1 LRSVVGIPMLAIVV
15 GAGRV
20 MRSFVFA
27 LLLVAGLSA
36 TTRADTSSPS
46 AFTAQFARALQA
58 AMPSVKIRVIRD
70 LQLDVERTDGTAASV
85 SLANNYKDYTS
96 DPKWFDAL
104 IKAYAAALAKPSPN
118 KPVANLD
125 RERIIPV
132 IKDRA
137 WLAQLQARFKKQSA
151 MQQPIFDDFNSELVV
166 VYAEDTD
173 KTTRYLSSSEDLGV
187 ERGELKALSV
197 DNLMRIMPRIELRQL
212 ADGAYMMTSHAEYG
226 SSLVLVDSI
235 WSGDQI
241 KVNGDIVVAVPAKDV
256 ILITGSHDIENLN
269 TTRKLA
275 GDLAKGRYG
284 LLDTL
289 FVYRNGRF
297 LKLGRD

>member
-1 LRSVVGIPMLAIVV
+1 MLAAVV

-27 LLLVAGLSA
+27 LLVVAGLS
-36 TTRADTSSPS
+36 TTARADTPSPN

-58 AMPSVKIRVIRD
+58 AMPSAKVHTIRD
-70 LQLDVERTDGTAASV
+70 LQLDVERADGTAASV
-85 SLANNYKDYTS
+85 SLTNNYKDYTS

-118 KPVANLD
+118 KLAANLD

-132 IKDRA
+132 IKDRG
-137 WLAQLQARFKKQSA
+137 WLAQLQTRFKKQSA
-151 MQQPIFDDFNSELVV
+151 TQQPVFDEFNSELVV

-173 KTTRYLSSSEDLGV
+173 KATRYLSSSEDLGV
-187 ERGELKALSV
+187 ERGKLKALAV

-212 ADGAYMMTSHAEYG
+212 AEGAYMMTSHAEYG

-235 WSGDQI
+235 WSGDQV

-256 ILITGSHDIENLN
+256 ILVTGSHDIENLN
-269 TTRKLA
+269 ATRKLA
-275 GDLAKGRYG
+275 GDLAKGRDG
-284 LLDTL
+284 LIDTL

-297 LKLGRD
+297 VNFGRD